1 MKENTIFQKNIGKI
15 LLAGNLIVL
24 SILIYST
31 LSGKMSTD
39 KDVLAV
45 TQISLAFMS
54 FLIVYFVLKTWKTF
68 REKDLF
74 VGLSGFIL
82 IFIGYTAIT
91 LFTLINYKGIALEAG
106 LNTLITLG
114 YLLVTI
120 AVGWLK

>member
-1 MKENTIFQKNIGKI
+1 MKLKNHFGKI
-15 LLAGNLIVL
+15 LLVSNLIVL
-24 SILIYST
+24 IFLIYST
-31 LSGKMSTD
+31 LSGEMNTD
-39 KDVLAV
+39 EDILAF
-45 TQISLAFMS
+45 TQLSLSFMS

-68 REKDLF
+68 KEKDIF

-82 IFIGYTAIT
+82 IFLGYASIT